1 MDGEITLYKKGVI
14 KMKDVLALQK
24 MNKTKQKGKGQNPAK
39 SSISLGCSPSSNT
52 SWFFC

>member
-1 MDGEITLYKKGVI
+1 
-14 KMKDVLALQK
+14 MKDVLALQK
-24 MNKTKQKGKGQNPAK
+24 MNKTKQKDKGQNPAK